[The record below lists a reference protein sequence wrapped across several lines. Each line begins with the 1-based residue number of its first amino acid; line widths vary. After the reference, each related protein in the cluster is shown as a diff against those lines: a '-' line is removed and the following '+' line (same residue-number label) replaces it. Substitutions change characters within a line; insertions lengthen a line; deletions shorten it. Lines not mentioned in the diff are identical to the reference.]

1 MELNKRFIAFIA
13 TLAIVVNFL
22 MFSTVQIFAHDT
34 VLDVEYDDC
43 VFDEQNHLIDDAWY
57 FLDRNNTVCYHL
69 DEETTIKYYFED
81 PSPDDVEAWAEEG
94 PSDEIVQDIKNAYAY
109 SMKKWNNIYFYS
121 YDDYGVLTKHKIV
134 NVVEGTALDHNLSI
148 YLVSGSEFNAIT
160 DDIYSDEDE
169 DFGLENNL
177 LHYHVS
183 EWEMKV
189 YVKNFYT
196 NASTTSASVTKNRE
210 RTGAHEIGHILGL
223 FDADTECD
231 SGNGQYHHDVLMGYT
246 GCPDITYKDIAGAA
260 ITRGFHTDNDHKW
273 LNCGMQSNGKYK
285 LVCSICNGVK
295 NVSSLSGYT
304 YNTYGVCGNNH
315 SLSSGNMMAVASY
328 GNKDYYKCEYCR
340 YVAPFDSNVTQN
352 YTKTYQG
359 NNIDKYVNTVSGLEY
374 TFYQEHTHSYHY
386 EWQSV
391 GRHTASCDCGLS
403 RTESHTAV
411 PGSFGGPTGY
421 GICMYCHGRVSMGTL
436 LSVPEG
442 LAHTDNGSYIL
453 PNGNIIL
460 VEEDVEAYLAGTL
473 EFYYGEKE

>member
-1 MELNKRFIAFIA
+1 MKFNKRFIAFIT
-13 TLAIVVNFL
+13 TLAMIVNFL
-22 MFSTVQIFAHDT
+22 MLSTIQIFAHDT

-43 VFDEQNHLIDDAWY
+43 VYAENNDGINEIWY
-57 FLDRNNTVCYHL
+57 FLDRNDVVCFHIS
-69 DEETTIKYYFED
+69 DEETTIKYYFEES
-81 PSPDDVEAWAEEG
+81 SPNGVYTWTADDI
-94 PSDEIVQDIKNAYAY
+94 SDEVVQEIQDAYAN
-109 SMKKWNNIYFYS
+109 SMKKWNNVYFYS
-121 YDDYGVLTKHKIV
+121 YNDDGVLTKHKII

-148 YLVSGSEFNAIT
+148 YPVSGSDYVAATNYIG
-160 DDIYSDEDE
+160 DEE
-169 DFGLENNL
+169 DLGKENDL
-177 LHYHVS
+177 FHSHYG
-183 EWEMKV
+183 EWEMRV
-189 YVKNFYT
+189 EVKYFYT
-196 NASTTSASVTKNRE
+196 NASTTAASVTNYRE
-210 RTGAHEIGHILGL
+210 GTGAHELGHVLGL
-223 FDADTECD
+223 FDVDTECD

-386 EWQSV
+386 AWKSE

-421 GICMYCHGRVSMGTL
+421 GICMFCHGRVSMGTL

-453 PNGNIIL
+453 PNGTIIL
-460 VEEDVEAYLAGTL
+460 VEDDVEAYLAGTL